1 MTAEAKGSA
10 EKFAPLSSEE
20 QETVISWDRADRTAR
35 IYTTDRRYIG
45 KLDKLYDRVRVY
57 RNADGITA
65 VEYEVPEKLISF
77 RSGVTSRVWTEEER
91 RAASERMKKRRKEQ
105 R

>member
-1 MTAEAKGSA
+1 MTAEATGSA
-10 EKFAPLSSEE
+10 DKFAPLSSEE

-45 KLDKLYDRVRVY
+45 KLDKLYERKQIH

-77 RSGVTSRVWTEEER
+77 RSGVTSRVWSEEER

>member
-1 MTAEAKGSA
+1 MTAEATGCA

-35 IYTTDRRYIG
+35 IYTSDRRYIG
-45 KLDKLYDRVRVY
+45 KLDKLYERKQIH

>member
-1 MTAEAKGSA
+1 MTAEATGSA

-20 QETVISWDRADRTAR
+20 QETVISWDRVDRTAR

-45 KLDKLYDRVRVY
+45 KLDKLYERKRIH
-57 RNADGITA
+57 RNTDGITA
-65 VEYEVPEKLISF
+65 IEYEVPEKLISF

>member
-77 RSGVTSRVWTEEER
+77 RRETSKKEYTDEEKRLLVER
-91 RAASERMKKRRKEQ
+91 LKKGRKDNA
-105 R
+105 

>member
-10 EKFAPLSSEE
+10 DKFAPLSSEE
-20 QETVISWDRADRTAR
+20 QETVITWDRADRKAR
-35 IYTTDRRYIG
+35 IYTSDRRYIT
-45 KLDKLYDRVRVY
+45 KLDKLYDRARVY
-57 RNADGITA
+57 RNAGGITA
-65 VEYEVPEKLISF
+65 VEYEIPEKLISF